1 VPLPERRTKKRFQ
14 PVVESVFLC
23 PAIGFY
29 RPQVRRRQ
37 DMKLSLLLL
46 LASTLSTA
54 CSSAAEDHATTG
66 QPSETAQAMPQ
77 KGGKKAKKGGHK
89 KNKAA
94 AQADGL
100 RHVGKLTD
108 GILESSGLC
117 AAPEAGTYFTFGDDG
132 QQPTVWRV
140 DGTGQQVDQF
150 TLGAPN
156 HDWESLSRDNSG
168 NYYMGDC
175 GNNGSDRQNLA
186 ILRFRPA
193 QPGQVGK
200 INFKYPDQTAFPP
213 AKNER
218 NFDCEAS
225 LWHAGQVYLF
235 TKDRATQSTCKVYSV
250 PETPGT
256 YVAKAVTK
264 LAIPGQVTDATL
276 SPDGHRLV
284 LLARQELF
292 ILDGNTW
299 ADILKATPRHISL
312 QGAGQTEGAA
322 FKDQNTLLITT
333 EQGDVYELDL

>member
-1 VPLPERRTKKRFQ
+1 
-14 PVVESVFLC
+14 
-23 PAIGFY
+23 
-29 RPQVRRRQ
+29 
-37 DMKLSLLLL
+37 MKLSLLLL

-66 QPSETAQAMPQ
+66 QPSETAQATPQ

-100 RHVGKLTD
+100 RRVGKLTD

-213 AKNER
+213 GKSER

-225 LWHAGQVYLF
+225 LWHDGQIYLF
-235 TKDRATQSTCKVYSV
+235 TKDRATQSTCKVYAV

-299 ADILKATPRHISL
+299 ADILKATPRQMSL
-312 QGAGQTEGAA
+312 KGAGQTEGAA

-333 EQGDVYELDL
+333 EQGDVYELAL

>member
-1 VPLPERRTKKRFQ
+1 MLGIP
-14 PVVESVFLC
+14 
-23 PAIGFY
+23 
-29 RPQVRRRQ
+29 
-37 DMKLSLLLL
+37 LLLRPL
-46 LASTLSTA
+46 LGVMLLSTA
-54 CSSAAEDHATTG
+54 CSSAAEDHATAG
-66 QPSETAQAMPQ
+66 QPPETTQTQPQ
-77 KGGKKAKKGGHK
+77 KGGKKGKKGGHK
-89 KNKAA
+89 KNKAE

-100 RHVGKLTD
+100 RRVGKLTD

-117 AAPEAGTYFTFGDDG
+117 PAPEAGTYFTFGDDG

-140 DGTGQQVDQF
+140 DGTGQQVGEF

-186 ILRFRPA
+186 ILRFRPS
-193 QPGQVGK
+193 QPSQVGK

-213 AKNER
+213 SKSER

-256 YVAKAVTK
+256 YTAKAVTK
-264 LAIPGQVTDATL
+264 IAIPGQVTDARL

-292 ILDGNTW
+292 ILDGNSW
-299 ADILKATPRHISL
+299 EEILKAPPRQISL
-312 QGAGQTEGAA
+312 KGAGQTEGVA

-333 EQGDVYELDL
+333 EQGDLYEFVL